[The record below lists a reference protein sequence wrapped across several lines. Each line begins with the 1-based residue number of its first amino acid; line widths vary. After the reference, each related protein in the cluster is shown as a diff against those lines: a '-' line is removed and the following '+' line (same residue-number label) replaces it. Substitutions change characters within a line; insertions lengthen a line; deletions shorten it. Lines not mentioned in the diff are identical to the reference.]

1 MSISGATSGRMKPQT
16 PVTVRWSASTPKS
29 GVISAYELRYTTNNG
44 ASYTT
49 ISTSIGASTTSYTFT
64 PVVREGQVLKVQI
77 CARNSYNKK
86 SGYGTFSS
94 ITIYADG
101 MSVAKVN
108 GGMKHVRGYVKVGG
122 VMKKITS
129 IKVKVNGKIYSI
141 DQYLP
146 PLN

>member
-1 MSISGATSGRMKPQT
+1 MKPQT
-16 PVTVRWSASTPKS
+16 AVTVQWSASTPRS
-29 GVISAYELRYTTNNG
+29 GTISAYELRYTTDNG

-49 ISTSIGASTTSYTFT
+49 VSTSISASTRSYKFT
-64 PVVREGQVLKVQI
+64 PTVREGQTLKVQI
-77 CARNSYNKK
+77 RAKNSYNKK

-108 GGMKHVRGYVKVGG
+108 GNMKHVRGYVKVGG

>member
-1 MSISGATSGRMKPQT
+1 MKPET
-16 PVTVRWSASTPKS
+16 AITVKWSASTPKS
-29 GVISAYELRYTTNNG
+29 GTISAYEIRYTTNNG

-49 ISTSIGASTTSYTFT
+49 VSTSISSSARSYTFT
-64 PVVREGQVLKVQI
+64 PTVREGQTLKIQI
-77 CARNSYNKK
+77 CAKNSYNKK

-101 MSVAKVN
+101 MSIAKVN
-108 GGMKHVRGYVKVGG
+108 GNIEHVRGYVKING
-122 VMKKITS
+122 VMKKINS

-141 DQYLP
+141 DQYPP

>member
-77 CARNSYNKK
+77 CAKNSYNKK

-108 GGMKHVRGYVKVGG
+108 GDMKHVRGYVKVGG

>member
-108 GGMKHVRGYVKVGG
+108 GDMKHVRGYVKVGG